1 MEEKKRSEGM
11 RASEA
16 LIRKI
21 KEFEGFRPQ
30 AYLCP
35 GGRWTV
41 GYGHVRGVSRGR
53 RVTEREADGLLRE
66 DLKQY
71 ERCVA
76 GLGVARTQGEF
87 DALVDFAFN
96 LGSESLR
103 GSTLLRKIRS
113 GAPEAEIR
121 AEFRRWVYGGGQ
133 ILPGLVRRRQWEA
146 DRYFAAGEGAEP

>member
-1 MEEKKRSEGM
+1 MEEMKRSEGM
-11 RASEA
+11 SASEA

-21 KEFEGFRPQ
+21 KEFEGFRPL
-30 AYLCP
+30 AYVCP

-71 ERCVA
+71 ERCVRD
-76 GLGVARTQGEF
+76 LGVARTQGEF

-113 GAPEAEIR
+113 SAPEAEIR
-121 AEFRRWVYGGGQ
+121 AEFRRWVWGGGQ
-133 ILPGLVRRRQWEA
+133 ILPGLVKRRDWEA